1 MSEDSPEDRRYLAGA
16 VRLQNKTVVLIHP
29 SWHSGGSHRVFCAQA
44 DAYRELGARVLSL
57 AVSVGFRQNASNKAF
72 WDEYLARTA
81 DLDVAERFVTGP
93 TRSCIRSLAGWRRA
107 GELVFGNISEQMI
120 GNAELSPL
128 PERLTARPS
137 IDLVHCNFFYHM
149 PLALRLKAMFGAP
162 IVLDTHDIQ
171 AYQFELW
178 RARSVYLRLRSS
190 PAKLLKPE
198 LTYTAMADA
207 IVHINADEY
216 EFFASR
222 LPEKKH
228 LLLYPPAKLLS
239 SDPHPRPYFL
249 IVGSNHQ
256 GNYLSVAW
264 FLENVYPLIP
274 DIELK
279 IVGRVDEIFRLR
291 APKTLERYRSLFIGR
306 VDDLNPYYNGA
317 TAVLLPIVAGHGLSI
332 KTVEAMSTGV
342 PLVTLPLAFRGM
354 RIDVAKLDNVWLAND
369 APGFARCMRE
379 AERWSLAQAT
389 GARRSGRDA
398 ARPES
403 SSPAATRRA
412 YEELFSFDAYLRGI
426 ASTAE
431 MAAQNGSV
439 AEGSIHPSPPN
450 EKVEAFQ

>member
-1 MSEDSPEDRRYLAGA
+1 
-16 VRLQNKTVVLIHP
+16 
-29 SWHSGGSHRVFCAQA
+29 
-44 DAYRELGARVLSL
+44 
-57 AVSVGFRQNASNKAF
+57 
-72 WDEYLARTA
+72 
-81 DLDVAERFVTGP
+81 
-93 TRSCIRSLAGWRRA
+93 
-107 GELVFGNISEQMI
+107 
-120 GNAELSPL
+120 
-128 PERLTARPS
+128 
-137 IDLVHCNFFYHM
+137 M

-190 PAKLLKPE
+190 PEELLKSE
-198 LTYTAMADA
+198 LAYTAMADA

-228 LLLYPPAKLLS
+228 VLLYPPAKLPAPGS
-239 SDPHPRPYFL
+239 RHRSYFL

-264 FLENVYPLIP
+264 FLEYVYPLFP

-279 IVGRVDEIFRLR
+279 IVGRIDEIFRLL

-306 VDDLNPYYNGA
+306 VDDLSPYYDGA

-342 PLVTLPLAFRGM
+342 PLVALPLAFRGM

-379 AERWSLAQAT
+379 AERWANAQAT
-389 GARRSGRDA
+389 GARRNGRDA
-398 ARPES
+398 GRPES
-403 SSPAATRRA
+403 SSPAATQRA
-412 YEELFSFDAYLRGI
+412 YEELFSFDTYLSGI
-426 ASTAE
+426 SSIAE
-431 MAAQNGSV
+431 MAAQNGS
-439 AEGSIHPSPPN
+439 ATEGSVHPLPPN
-450 EKVEAFQ
+450 GKLGAQSGHGAARVFQEGRH